1 MSDYGF
7 ETYKKNFKK
16 YKILRKY
23 VSDDIAEIIVGYS
36 FQEFALNLTIID
48 TFKFCHFES
57 MIESYISSYIRE
69 HYEDRIESHMT
80 WEDFIPLLW
89 REQENFLDY
98 YATRPQQLN
107 QILHVNTDVSLGSI
121 LDNLTIQ
128 ITTSVERTF
137 KYWIDNWLN
146 GERTPLN

>member
-48 TFKFCHFES
+48 TFKFCHFFCS
-57 MIESYISSYIRE
+57 
-69 HYEDRIESHMT
+69 
-80 WEDFIPLLW
+80 
-89 REQENFLDY
+89 NF
-98 YATRPQQLN
+98 
-107 QILHVNTDVSLGSI
+107 VSG
-121 LDNLTIQ
+121 N
-128 ITTSVERTF
+128 R
-137 KYWIDNWLN
+137 
-146 GERTPLN
+146 